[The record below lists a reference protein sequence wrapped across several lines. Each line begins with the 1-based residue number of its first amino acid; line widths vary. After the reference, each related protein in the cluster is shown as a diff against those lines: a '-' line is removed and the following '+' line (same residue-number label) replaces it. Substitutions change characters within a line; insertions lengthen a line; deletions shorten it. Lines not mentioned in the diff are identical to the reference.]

1 MITVM
6 AFTARFGLTAVAAAK
21 EAGLLLDVNE
31 KIVRTWRR
39 DFYNN
44 HGSFSESKQGRH
56 SRPFVLD
63 DENCRHRA
71 AEWVRR
77 IATVKGKPNL
87 TAAKFSSWVNTDLL
101 PSSELPPE
109 CPQTTTER
117 TAAKWLNQLGFHPYS
132 LKKGVYIDGHERED
146 VIDYR
151 KLFLRKL
158 EILDASHLPPP
169 PCSDELTAL
178 KLEVRQRLEPRPRL
192 SR

>member
-31 KIVRTWRR
+31 KTMRTWRR

-44 HGSFSESKQGRH
+44 NSSFSESKQGRH

-77 IATVKGKPNL
+77 NATVKGKPNL

-117 TAAKWLNQLGFHPYS
+117 TAAKWLNQLGFHSYS
-132 LKKGVYIDGHERED
+132 LKKRVMAMSVKMSLI
-146 VIDYR
+146 I
-151 KLFLRKL
+151 
-158 EILDASHLPPP
+158 AS
-169 PCSDELTAL
+169 SFFANW
-178 KLEVRQRLEPRPRL
+178 RFWMPRICHHPL
-192 SR
+192 AQTS